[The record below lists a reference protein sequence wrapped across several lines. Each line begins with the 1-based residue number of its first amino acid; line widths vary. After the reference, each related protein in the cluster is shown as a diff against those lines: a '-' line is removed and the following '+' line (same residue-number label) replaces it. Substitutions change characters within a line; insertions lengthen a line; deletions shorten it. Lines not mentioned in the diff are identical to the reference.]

1 MNENFTAII
10 LSGGKSKRIGS
21 DKALLKINGIT
32 LIERIQILLKEIF
45 NEVIII
51 SNSPEN
57 YNFINSKIYRD
68 IFPGFGPL
76 SGIHS
81 GLINSTSENIFFI
94 SCDMPFV
101 TKDLINF
108 LILQTKSEDILIPK
122 SHNNFQTLCAVY
134 KKSCIP
140 KAEELLKL
148 ASEKINENGK
158 TKVKLYDLINS
169 LNTKFVEIS
178 DESFFND
185 RLIFNMNSLDDFEFV
200 KNILE

>member
-1 MNENFTAII
+1 M
-10 LSGGKSKRIGS
+10 SGGKSKRIGS

-32 LIERIQILLKEIF
+32 LIERIQFLLQEIF
-45 NEVIII
+45 NKVIII
-51 SNSPEN
+51 SNSPGN
-57 YNFINSKIYRD
+57 YKFLNSKIYED
-68 IFPGFGPL
+68 IYPGFGPL

-81 GLINSTSENIFFI
+81 GLINSTSENNFII

-108 LILQTKSEDILIPK
+108 IIHQTKSEDISIPK
-122 SHNNFQTLCAVY
+122 SYNNFLTLCAVY

-148 ASEKINENGK
+148 ASEKMSENGK
-158 TKVKLYDLINS
+158 TKVKLFDLINS

-178 DESFFND
+178 DESFFNG

>member
-10 LSGGKSKRIGS
+10 LSGGKSKRIGR
-21 DKALLKINGIT
+21 DKALLKFDGIT
-32 LIERIQILLKEIF
+32 LIERIQFLLKEIF
-45 NEVIII
+45 DEVVII
-51 SNSPEN
+51 SNCPEN
-57 YNFINSKIYRD
+57 YNFLNSKIYED

-81 GLINSTSENIFFI
+81 GLINSNSENNFFI

-108 LILQTKSEDILIPK
+108 LIRQIKSEDILIPK
-122 SHNNFQTLCAVY
+122 SHNKFHTLCAIY
-134 KKSCIP
+134 KKNCIP
-140 KAEELLKL
+140 KAEELLHL

-158 TKVKLYDLINS
+158 TKVKLFDLINS

-178 DESFFND
+178 DESFFSEE
-185 RLIFNMNSLDDFEFV
+185 LFFNMNSLDDFKFV